1 MGSPQ
6 RGVRAAA
13 CNAGAPRLIDGEEVL
28 ACMPLSL
35 LRTAPETLVN
45 AAKRGKKKKEHLSL
59 SIKCK
64 IYRVRQ
70 QLLIN

>member
-1 MGSPQ
+1 
-6 RGVRAAA
+6 
-13 CNAGAPRLIDGEEVL
+13 
-28 ACMPLSL
+28 MPLSL
-35 LRTAPETLVN
+35 LRTAPETLIN